1 MESHE
6 KQRKLTHDFKHHASV
21 VKNLLEM
28 GEVAQAEEYLEKI
41 SQINRINELVVSSG
55 HPIVDT
61 VLNQKYSEAKQQ
73 NIEVEFILN
82 DLSNL
87 SLANEDIVI
96 LLANLLDNAIEG
108 CMKVEKT
115 RLIRVRIQKEE
126 NAALVVAVGNS
137 AAMSLEFNEETMQ
150 TDKPDSLLHGYGFQ
164 NIREVLL
171 KYDAVPA
178 VECRNGWFQFSTV
191 IY

>member
-1 MESHE
+1 M
-6 KQRKLTHDFKHHASV
+6 
-21 VKNLLEM
+21 
-28 GEVAQAEEYLEKI
+28 
-41 SQINRINELVVSSG
+41 VVSSG

-96 LLANLLDNAIEG
+96 LLANLLDNASEG
-108 CMKVEKT
+108 CLKVEKT